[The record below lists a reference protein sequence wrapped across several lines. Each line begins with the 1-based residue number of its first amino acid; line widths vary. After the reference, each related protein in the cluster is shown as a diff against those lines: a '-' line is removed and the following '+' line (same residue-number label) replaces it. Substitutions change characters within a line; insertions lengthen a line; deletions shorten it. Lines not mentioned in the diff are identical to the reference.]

1 MPHTTRRGFLAHS
14 IRFGAAALAAGP
26 MAERLA
32 WGADK
37 PGADMAFGLVTY
49 QWGKDWD
56 VPTLIRN
63 GQKAK
68 VYGVELRTNHAHG
81 VEPSLSADQR
91 REVKKQFQ
99 DSPITLVGLGTNE
112 AYHYPDP
119 QVVRKNIEA
128 TKAFIKLS
136 HDVGGSGVKVK
147 PNDLP
152 KNVAPEKTIEQI
164 GKALNEVAA
173 FGADYGQELR
183 LEVHGSC
190 SLLPIMKQIMDVAT
204 HPNARVCW
212 NSNANDL
219 KGEGLEYNFN
229 LVKDRF
235 GHTAHVRELTGA
247 DYPWQ
252 ELIKLF
258 VGANYRGWILLEAS
272 SNPPDRLAALIAQRE
287 KFDQLLANARA

>member
-1 MPHTTRRGFLAHS
+1 MSYTTRRRFLTQS
-14 IRFGAAALAAGP
+14 IHLGTAALAAGSL
-26 MAERLA
+26 AGRLA
-32 WGADK
+32 WGAGTSEAK
-37 PGADMAFGLVTY
+37 LAFGLVTY

-56 VPTLIRN
+56 IPTLIRN
-63 GQKAK
+63 CQTAK
-68 VYGVELRTNHAHG
+68 VCGVELRTTHAHG

-91 REVKKQFQ
+91 KEVKKQFQ

-112 AYHYPDP
+112 AYHYLDP
-119 QVVRKNIEA
+119 EVLKKNIEA

-147 PNDLP
+147 PNDLV

-212 NSNANDL
+212 NSNATDL
-219 KGEGLEYNFN
+219 KGEGLAYNFN
-229 LVKDRF
+229 LVKNRF
-235 GHTAHVRELTGA
+235 GHTAHVRQLTGA

-252 ELIKLF
+252 DLIRLF
-258 VGANYRGWILLEAS
+258 VQANYRGWLLLEAG
-272 SNPPDRLAALIAQRE
+272 SNPPDRLASLIQERE
-287 KFDQLLANARA
+287 KFDELLAHAR

>member
-1 MPHTTRRGFLAHS
+1 MPQATRRSFLKHS
-14 IRFGAAALAAGP
+14 IRLGAAALAASP
-26 MAERLA
+26 LAERLA
-32 WGADK
+32 WGAEK
-37 PGADMAFGLVTY
+37 PGAEMAFGLVTY

-56 VPTLIRN
+56 VPTLISN
-63 GQKAK
+63 CQTAK
-68 VYGVELRTNHAHG
+68 VYGVELRVTHAHG

-91 REVKKQFQ
+91 KEVKKRFQ

-112 AYHYPDP
+112 AYHDPDP
-119 QVVRKNIEA
+119 QALRKAIEA

-164 GKALNEVAA
+164 GKAFNEVAA
-173 FGADYGQELR
+173 FGADFGQELR

-212 NSNANDL
+212 NSNATDL
-219 KGEGLEYNFN
+219 KGEGLEHNFN

-235 GHTAHVRELTGA
+235 GHTAHVRQLTGT

-252 ELIKLF
+252 DLLKLF
-258 VGANYRGWILLEAS
+258 VKANYRGWLLLEAS
-272 SNPPDRLAALIAQRE
+272 SNPPDRLAALIQERE
-287 KFDQLLANARA
+287 KFEQLLANARA

>member
-1 MPHTTRRGFLAHS
+1 MSYLTRRRFLTQA
-14 IRFGAAALAAGP
+14 IQLAPTALAAGSL
-26 MAERLA
+26 AERLV
-32 WGADK
+32 WGAAPSK
-37 PGADMAFGLVTY
+37 AKLAFGLVTY

-56 VPTLIRN
+56 LPTLIRN
-63 GQKAK
+63 CQTAK
-68 VYGVELRTNHAHG
+68 VYGVELRTTHAHG
-81 VEPSLSADQR
+81 VEPSLSAAQR
-91 REVKKQFQ
+91 QEVKKRFQ

-119 QVVRKNIEA
+119 DVLKKNIET

-147 PNDLP
+147 PNDLV

-164 GKALNEVAA
+164 GTALNEVAA

-219 KGEGLEYNFN
+219 KGGGLAYNFN
-229 LVKDRF
+229 LVKNRF
-235 GHTAHVRELTGA
+235 GHTAHVRQLTVA

-252 ELIKLF
+252 ELIRLF
-258 VGANYRGWILLEAS
+258 VQANYQGWLLLEAS
-272 SNPPDRLAALIAQRE
+272 SNPPDRLASLIQERE
-287 KFDQLLANARA
+287 KFDELLAHAL